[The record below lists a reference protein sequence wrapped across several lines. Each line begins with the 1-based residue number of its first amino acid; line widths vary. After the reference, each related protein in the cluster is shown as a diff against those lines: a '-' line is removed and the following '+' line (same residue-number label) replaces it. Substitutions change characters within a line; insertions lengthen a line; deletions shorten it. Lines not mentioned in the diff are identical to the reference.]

1 MTYNNNYEYD
11 IKQCIS
17 TMDDGGVILY
27 PTDTIWG
34 LGCNALDEAAVNK
47 VFDVKQ
53 RPKQKSMII
62 LLADARDILQYVAAP
77 HPDIIAIVESFTKP
91 TTVIYE
97 HALGF
102 PDNVI
107 AEDGS
112 IAIRVTTDP
121 FCKALIKRYKK
132 PIISTSANISN
143 AASAKTF
150 TAISDEI
157 KNNVGY
163 IVKHRQDDDREASPS
178 QIGRLNDDGTLD
190 ILRS

>member
-150 TAISDEI
+150 PAISDEI
-157 KNNVGY
+157 KNNVNY
-163 IVKHRQDDDREASPS
+163 IVTHRQDDDREASPS